1 MKSIRLK
8 NMSRVYGRR
17 FALHRVNVEFRAGE
31 LTVILGHNG
40 AGKTTLMNILAT
52 VDQPTKGTVNF
63 DTTSFSAFAKSRRDE
78 IGWVSHEALLY
89 NDLSG
94 RENLNF
100 FASMYGVDKTIVQ
113 TWLDRV
119 DLLDVADDRVSTY
132 SRGMRQRISIARA
145 MVQNPSLI
153 LLDEPLTGLDPI
165 SRRRMLELFD
175 ELKRDGKILVMITHD
190 VSIPDQFVDRVLLLK
205 DGKVAFDGT
214 RPLANVY
221 AEFSQ

>member
-8 NMSRVYGRR
+8 NVSRVYGRR
-17 FALHRVNVEFRAGE
+17 FALHRVNIEFQSGQ

-52 VDQPTKGTVNF
+52 VDQPTQGSLSYDNISF
-63 DTTSFSAFAKSRRDE
+63 DQFAKSHRDK

-100 FASMYGVDKTIVQ
+100 FAAMYGVDKSN
-113 TWLDRV
+113 V
-119 DLLDVADDRVSTY
+119 DLWLKKVDLENAADDRVSTY

-153 LLDEPLTGLDPI
+153 LLDEPLTGLDPS
-165 SRRRMLELFD
+165 SRRQMLELFD
-175 ELKRDGKILVMITHD
+175 ELKSKGKTLIMITHD
-190 VSIPDQFVDRVLLLK
+190 ISIPDRFVDRVLLLK
-205 DGKVAFDGT
+205 DGKLTYDGT
-214 RPLANVY
+214 QPLADVF
-221 AEFSQ
+221 AL